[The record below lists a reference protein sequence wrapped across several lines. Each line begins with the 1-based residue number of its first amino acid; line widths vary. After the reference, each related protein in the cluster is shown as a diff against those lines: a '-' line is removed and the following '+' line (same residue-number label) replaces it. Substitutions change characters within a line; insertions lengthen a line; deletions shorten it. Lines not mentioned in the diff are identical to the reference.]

1 MRVELIENAGLPVE
15 RGGMRR
21 HSVGVGFA
29 RRDNGYALLTLLR
42 KIAVRAKVNAF
53 QPIKPA

>member
-21 HSVGVGFA
+21 HSAGVGFA
-29 RRDNGYALLTLLR
+29 RRDNGYALLTLR